1 MRVSSWFGALGMAGL
16 LAVIFLAGCTTG
28 PTVRVDRDTT
38 ANMTQY
44 RTFGFYDRQETDKA
58 RYSTITTARL
68 KEATIRELEKLGY
81 RHDESNPD
89 LLINLSANVSDR
101 VDVNKTAMPV
111 RGVYGFRPAGFVAL
125 SGTAYSVDVRQYKAG
140 TLIIDLIDAQQKRL
154 VWRGIAEGEL
164 NKSTKKDPAGT
175 IDRAVTSIF
184 SQFAAS

>member
-16 LAVIFLAGCTTG
+16 LALIFLAGCTTG
-28 PTVRVDRDTT
+28 PEVRIDKDAT
-38 ANMTQY
+38 ASLAQY

-58 RYSTITTARL
+58 RYSTLTTSRL
-68 KEATIRELEKLGY
+68 KNATIRELEKLGY

-89 LLINLSANVSDR
+89 LLVSFSTNVSDR
-101 VDVNKTAMPV
+101 TDVNKTAMPV
-111 RGVYGFRPAGFVAL
+111 RGVYGYRPAGFVAL
-125 SGTAYSVDVRQYKAG
+125 SGTAYSYDVRQYKAG
-140 TLIIDLIDAQQKRL
+140 TLIIDLIDAEQKRL

-164 NKSTKKDPAGT
+164 NKGNQKDPAGT